1 MALVADPVKISVQV
15 VDTGGNTS
23 RKVYPTNLA
32 VVAGSIAAIETAR
45 DNLVTALE
53 DVTEAVVLKTGI
65 LIGETEDTALFGAG
79 EIENQANIVVNL
91 ATQGKKAVMSIPA
104 PVDGIFVGASGPNYN
119 IVDPTDAAVLAY
131 LALFETGGDFTLSDG
146 EQLDDTTPFNYGKR
160 IHKASTKG

>member
-1 MALVADPVKISVQV
+1 MALQVDPVKISVQV

-23 RKVYPTNLA
+23 RKVYPTNLTVA
-32 VVAGSIAAIETAR
+32 VDGIAAIEAAR
-45 DNLVTALE
+45 DAVVAALNAVT
-53 DVTEAVVLKTGI
+53 DGVVLKTGI
-65 LIGETEDTALFGAG
+65 LLGQTEDTALFGAG
-79 EIENQANIVVNL
+79 EIENVALITVNL

>member
-23 RKVYPTNLA
+23 RKVYPTNLTVA
-32 VVAGSIAAIETAR
+32 AGSIAAIETAR
-45 DNLVTALE
+45 DDLVAALE
-53 DVTEAVVLKTGI
+53 AVTDAVVLKTGI

-160 IHKASTKG
+160 IHRASTKG

>member
-1 MALVADPVKISVQV
+1 MALQVDPVKISVQV

-23 RKVYPTNLA
+23 RKVYPTSLTVA
-32 VVAGSIAAIETAR
+32 VDGIAAIEAAR
-45 DNLVTALE
+45 DAVVAALNAVT
-53 DVTEAVVLKTGI
+53 DGVVLKTGI
-65 LIGETEDTALFGAG
+65 LLGQTEDTALFGAG
-79 EIENQANIVVNL
+79 EIENVALITVNL